1 MSTDYTLSLKALQ
14 LYGMATAWAELQAEK
29 PRQVHRPET
38 WMERLVLAEQTDR
51 QLRTLRYQLK
61 AARFPIHRDLVG
73 FEWAH
78 TPLGQTQIE
87 QLAAS
92 TFMETAHNLILVG
105 GTGTGKSHLATAIGV
120 EAIHHGKR
128 VRFFNAVDLVNALE
142 REKSLGKVGN
152 LAKQLCLMDA
162 IIIDELGYLP
172 FPASGG
178 ALLFHLI
185 SQLYEKTSLIITTN
199 LSFGE
204 WVQVFG
210 DAKMTTALLDR
221 ITHHC
226 DILETGN
233 DSYRFKHHKSGA
245 KKGR

>member
-1 MSTDYTLSLKALQ
+1 MSTDYTLPLKALQ

-38 WMERLVLAEQTDR
+38 WMERLLLAEQTDR

-78 TPLGQTQIE
+78 TPLQQAQIE
-87 QLAAS
+87 PLAAS
-92 TFMETAHNLILVG
+92 TFMDTAHNLILVG

-172 FPASGG
+172 FPTSGG

-185 SQLYEKTSLIITTN
+185 SQLYEKTSMIITTN

-245 KKGR
+245 GKGR

>member
-1 MSTDYTLSLKALQ
+1 MSTDYTLPLKALQ

-38 WMERLVLAEQTDR
+38 WMERLLLAEQTDR

-73 FEWAH
+73 FEWAD
-78 TPLGQTQIE
+78 TPLQQAQIE

-199 LSFGE
+199 LSF
-204 WVQVFG
+204 
-210 DAKMTTALLDR
+210 
-221 ITHHC
+221 
-226 DILETGN
+226 
-233 DSYRFKHHKSGA
+233 
-245 KKGR
+245 